1 MKVKSCKDVISFCK
15 DVTLFK
21 DAVIISVLFFIK
33 CDICSAQDYVLEN
46 LHIVNIMFFLVLPML
61 NYYTSFPML
70 VI

>member
-33 CDICSAQDYVLEN
+33 CDFPFVKMLFYSEMELLFRFCFLLNATYVLPK
-46 LHIVNIMFFLVLPML
+46 ITF
-61 NYYTSFPML
+61 
-70 VI
+70 